1 MLRLIL
7 NWQLK
12 HFFHNKYKNGVLHK
26 EVGFLK
32 AAWLGENLYP

>member
-12 HFFHNKYKNGVLHK
+12 HFFHNKYGVLHK